1 MNDYCECFKTLP
13 VRQALNGVLEEAEEF
28 IDEPSKDELVDVLFC
43 LNRLAG
49 SLVKKTYINI
59 FPVGDH
65 YDRKVRPRMQEY
77 NCIRSKRHLIDG
89 KCPSIK

>member
-1 MNDYCECFKTLP
+1 MNNYCKCFSVIP
-13 VRQALNGVLEEAEEF
+13 VRQAFNGVLDEAKEF
-28 IDEPSKDELVDVLFC
+28 IAEPSKDELVDVLFC

-49 SLVKKTYINI
+49 SVVKKVYIGI

-77 NCIRSKRHLIDG
+77 NCIRSKRHLING
-89 KCPSIK
+89 KCPSL